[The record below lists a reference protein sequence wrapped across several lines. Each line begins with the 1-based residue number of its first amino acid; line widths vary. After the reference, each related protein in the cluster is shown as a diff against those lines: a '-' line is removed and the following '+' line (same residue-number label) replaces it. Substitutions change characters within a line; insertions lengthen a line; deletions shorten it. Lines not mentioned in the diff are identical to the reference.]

1 MRAKMKKL
9 IITSAFF
16 AVLCVPALA
25 DPGKGRGWG
34 DGDGGGRG
42 HSHPVPGPLV
52 GAGLPFIAVGY
63 GVSFD
68 VAATRSNRLS

>member
-1 MRAKMKKL
+1 MKKL

-16 AVLCVPALA
+16 AVLCTPALA

-42 HSHPVPGPLV
+42 HSHPVTGPLV
-52 GAGLPFIAVGY
+52 GAGLPFIAVG
-63 GVSFD
+63 
-68 VAATRSNRLS
+68 